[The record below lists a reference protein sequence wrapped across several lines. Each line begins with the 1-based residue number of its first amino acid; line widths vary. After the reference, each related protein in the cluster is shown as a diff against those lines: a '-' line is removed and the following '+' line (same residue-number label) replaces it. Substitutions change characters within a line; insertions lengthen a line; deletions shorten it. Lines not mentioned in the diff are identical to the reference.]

1 MSQSHSSPTDP
12 SSLLEISSASA
23 AAVPGIRESSC
34 GSGGSESSSAL
45 AERERSP
52 HASRRAL
59 ARTPRVQSSP
69 YPTTSPPPGMPL
81 VPTLIQNQMNQLNIG
96 ASPQEVMDAQRIAAE
111 EAANRVA
118 AQAEV
123 LHQASMHEVQNQV
136 RDVIADAGSTV
147 EQLREQLRM
156 SEVRCGELFEYGQ
169 FVERQLTESKADLS
183 RVEAELQALNLSYQE
198 LQASLRE
205 CQGNNNSL
213 TFQLNQTRVE
223 NQIKDREIQ
232 RLRSAAP
239 SASNSGSPPKPPKPT
254 VPPVASVSGPSE
266 ASWVHLDSSD
276 PNSGQNN
283 HSGIGVP
290 SSTSPPPQLHPISLT
305 SDPRVDQLIEVV
317 QQLVHQVNQNATDQ
331 AEANND
337 VEEDGVK
344 ELREKDV
351 VDQRALLHLKLEP
364 IPPDAASFRTW
375 KNGFKVQLSKLDT
388 SGQGIVLAWIS
399 RGFDADRVDLEDSGL
414 LPRLDAWVAGELSSG
429 RVLKQSSELE
439 QDITAYIER
448 CSQLDRSPK
457 GRVMLSIIARH
468 YDLDRVRGS
477 VLTASTLFQIELGG
491 NSIKDLRDFVNRIRI
506 VLSAIPVGQ
515 RPDDRLTGE
524 WLLHR
529 VKHIRKLERVIEDI
543 RDSASTSHRREW
555 TYLWDKIQDLIVQDR
570 EDSNAQSV
578 LKSLQAAT
586 PQAKTKAVPAVPPPA
601 QPKAPPPKTSAT
613 TPAPS
618 NEVAKAAAAPTT
630 KPKPKPKP
638 KAKALTDAEK
648 AKTPCIFF
656 QMPSGCI
663 HGDNCKFSHK
673 IPAAKGKPKA
683 KEAAKAKPGAVAK
696 AVVALVAASSLCV
709 PATSLAPSYAV
720 EWAADTAAGR
730 HLGSAKA
737 LLDQGIPR
745 QAFDH
750 LLGASRSPVT
760 FHTGGGPQPGVQTL
774 GFESNNMDFANH
786 YMLDSCPLVRSTG
799 IDVDSGKAFVW
810 LPGKL
815 PFFVSDMSKLKVECP
830 EHARHYATR
839 IDEHVPIFTSQVK
852 FTHGAANPV
861 AEVSGGSV
869 DTGPA
874 AIPSA
879 IRVPDMHPAEL
890 RAKQILSSG
899 SNVSCRAV
907 RKLFDLVEKEPA
919 PRGDQGESFTSGLF
933 RLGGVLGLRTSSQQ
947 LPLVTRVINK
957 FACNRVPRFG
967 YTTFSLFNNVA
978 TGPHKDFHNAH
989 LDNVIVS
996 LGGFTGGGIW
1006 IQESGGSTPCPDDPS
1021 LLGRVLNFR
1030 NGTIRLRAKTT
1041 VHSTMPWKGNR
1052 TVLVLFSAKHPSDI
1066 SSDLCSELR
1075 DLGFPIDLCGISAL
1089 AAEAPEG
1096 SAADAPPDTGSA
1108 ADAPPGIG
1116 NDERPIEVEPKD
1128 DSEDKV
1134 PERVVKLR
1142 DQAMTVEHRLFHF
1155 PKNPFCDVCNQAR
1168 MLSRRV
1174 RRKPRDHDE
1183 EPDPLEASEFG
1194 EVIAADHIHV
1204 FRSPDDSDALDKT
1217 YVVLCLRDKYT
1228 GLFAAYPGTDRS
1240 TASIVSSLRKFVG
1253 RRICSKPVTLVSD
1266 AADEFVAAAEEMGWI
1281 SSPSL
1286 PNRFP
1291 HNAQLEREIR
1301 TFQEGV
1307 RASFLEAGF
1316 SIRPELWPIA
1326 CRYGSMALNLT
1337 LPSPADE
1344 SCSRWDFMSNDAG
1357 RDEIPVKKLL
1367 LGQLVF
1373 YRNRNDSKFGP
1384 NAAPGLFAGWRL
1396 EPGCIYR
1403 SVTYVLDIEKLRMK
1417 SGAWTDPL
1425 SVPEAELYVRSGDP
1439 VFPLRNAAEHAL
1451 LSFAD
1456 LGDVEVPEPLPL
1468 PFTPHVFGDKD
1479 GRKKIRRIYITYARF
1494 RKIGPTPGCS
1504 ACDNDK
1510 SNHTP
1515 ECIAR
1520 FEKAF
1525 GRESKA
1531 PETPVPKEFLSYEEL
1546 MLPRPA
1552 VRSDG
1557 DHLSDIEPSGDE
1569 GEQVPAIVGQH
1580 RHQKLGALILFEIVS
1595 HTCSRLSDFG
1605 LTSGVKVVTVPCDQV
1620 NLTDPVTVDQLV
1632 SQVLAAPGCCLH
1644 GSLFG
1649 DGWGRTCNGYEVW
1662 KSQRTLLGFL
1672 QVAAAVLS
1680 NGGEVVV
1687 DWPQDSS
1694 SWMLPAVQAFED
1706 QFGLKKVTFRG
1717 CALGMVS
1724 SKGDPFDAPW
1734 QIMSSSKR
1742 IIDNFKPFQCKHA
1755 PGVKHDK
1762 AFALWPRVAHYPRAF
1777 HEVLC
1782 ISLFPFAK
1790 AFQSPALPCVPC
1802 VPQIH
1807 REKDSKPSVPIDV
1820 LMYETGMKEVKVP
1833 GLVHRLLDRKE
1844 WAGQPGAYE
1853 AIKKEKDGLVE
1864 VGTWIESEIV
1874 SKKDVLSWATR
1885 TSNVVHFGNL
1895 MVILSVKG
1903 SELSSDQWR
1912 LKARIVFR
1920 GDDIRDQSGMSAVF
1934 EELFASSPSS
1944 LEGLNTAVAFGLIG
1958 SHCVTTSDAVRAYT
1972 QALLKTR
1979 HKTYVLL
1986 PPELVPESKRDV
1998 VQPCAPLHK
2007 ALYGHPESSAY
2018 WQQHLHSILLGLG
2031 GVEFENLPSVYFF
2044 KSSGLVLCVYVDDLT
2059 LSGKQEL
2066 HEGFWSSLSKQV
2078 ELEPYAPLSRVLGR
2092 CHRFVLFE
2100 QKRH

>member
-1 MSQSHSSPTDP
+1 MAA
-12 SSLLEISSASA
+12 LRRSAA
-23 AAVPGIRESSC
+23 EQQLAAVPARDDG
-34 GSGGSESSSAL
+34 AL
-45 AERERSP
+45 
-52 HASRRAL
+52 
-59 ARTPRVQSSP
+59 
-69 YPTTSPPPGMPL
+69 
-81 VPTLIQNQMNQLNIG
+81 
-96 ASPQEVMDAQRIAAE
+96 
-111 EAANRVA
+111 
-118 AQAEV
+118 
-123 LHQASMHEVQNQV
+123 
-136 RDVIADAGSTV
+136 
-147 EQLREQLRM
+147 
-156 SEVRCGELFEYGQ
+156 
-169 FVERQLTESKADLS
+169 
-183 RVEAELQALNLSYQE
+183 
-198 LQASLRE
+198 
-205 CQGNNNSL
+205 
-213 TFQLNQTRVE
+213 
-223 NQIKDREIQ
+223 
-232 RLRSAAP
+232 
-239 SASNSGSPPKPPKPT
+239 
-254 VPPVASVSGPSE
+254 PSE
-266 ASWVHLDSSD
+266 LEALQVAF
-276 PNSGQNN
+276 QK
-283 HSGIGVP
+283 
-290 SSTSPPPQLHPISLT
+290 
-305 SDPRVDQLIEVV
+305 PRIE
-317 QQLVHQVNQNATDQ
+317 VNQNATDQ
-331 AEANND
+331 AEANDD

-524 WLLHR
+524 WLFHR

-555 TYLWDKIQDLIVQDR
+555 AYLWDKIQDLIVQDR

-586 PQAKTKAVPAVPPPA
+586 PQAKTKAVPAVPPPS
-601 QPKAPPPKTSAT
+601 QLKVVILVQRKPCL
-613 TPAPS
+613 
-618 NEVAKAAAAPTT
+618 T
-630 KPKPKPKP
+630 K
-638 KAKALTDAEK
+638 
-648 AKTPCIFF
+648 
-656 QMPSGCI
+656 G
-663 HGDNCKFSHK
+663 
-673 IPAAKGKPKA
+673 
-683 KEAAKAKPGAVAK
+683 
-696 AVVALVAASSLCV
+696 
-709 PATSLAPSYAV
+709 Y
-720 EWAADTAAGR
+720 
-730 HLGSAKA
+730 
-737 LLDQGIPR
+737 
-745 QAFDH
+745 
-750 LLGASRSPVT
+750 
-760 FHTGGGPQPGVQTL
+760 
-774 GFESNNMDFANH
+774 
-786 YMLDSCPLVRSTG
+786 LVRSPLLEVTRESLSLL
-799 IDVDSGKAFVW
+799 D
-810 LPGKL
+810 
-815 PFFVSDMSKLKVECP
+815 FFGWVEFL
-830 EHARHYATR
+830 
-839 IDEHVPIFTSQVK
+839 D
-852 FTHGAANPV
+852 
-861 AEVSGGSV
+861 
-869 DTGPA
+869 
-874 AIPSA
+874 
-879 IRVPDMHPAEL
+879 
-890 RAKQILSSG
+890 
-899 SNVSCRAV
+899 
-907 RKLFDLVEKEPA
+907 
-919 PRGDQGESFTSGLF
+919 
-933 RLGGVLGLRTSSQQ
+933 LGLLLISFLWLRMVRLLMRHLTPVR
-947 LPLVTRVINK
+947 LLLRLLVSVTMNI
-957 FACNRVPRFG
+957 
-967 YTTFSLFNNVA
+967 
-978 TGPHKDFHNAH
+978 
-989 LDNVIVS
+989 
-996 LGGFTGGGIW
+996 
-1006 IQESGGSTPCPDDPS
+1006 
-1021 LLGRVLNFR
+1021 LL
-1030 NGTIRLRAKTT
+1030 
-1041 VHSTMPWKGNR
+1041 
-1052 TVLVLFSAKHPSDI
+1052 
-1066 SSDLCSELR
+1066 
-1075 DLGFPIDLCGISAL
+1075 
-1089 AAEAPEG
+1089 
-1096 SAADAPPDTGSA
+1096 
-1108 ADAPPGIG
+1108 
-1116 NDERPIEVEPKD
+1116 
-1128 DSEDKV
+1128 
-1134 PERVVKLR
+1134 
-1142 DQAMTVEHRLFHF
+1142 RLFHF

-1344 SCSRWDFMSNDAG
+1344 SCNRWVFMNDDAG
-1357 RDEIPVKKLL
+1357 RDEVPVKKLL

-1373 YRNRNDSKFGP
+1373 YRNKSDSKFGP

-1403 SVTYVLDIEKLRMK
+1403 SVTYVLDLEKLRLK

-1451 LSFAD
+1451 LSFAE
-1456 LGDVEVPEPLPL
+1456 LGDVEIPEPLPL

-1546 MLPRPA
+1546 TLPRPV
-1552 VRSDG
+1552 VRPDG

-1569 GEQVPAIVGQH
+1569 GEQV
-1580 RHQKLGALILFEIVS
+1580 
-1595 HTCSRLSDFG
+1595 
-1605 LTSGVKVVTVPCDQV
+1605 
-1620 NLTDPVTVDQLV
+1620 NLTDPVTVDQL
-1632 SQVLAAPGCCLH
+1632 
-1644 GSLFG
+1644 
-1649 DGWGRTCNGYEVW
+1649 VW

-1680 NGGEVVV
+1680 NDGEVVV

-1694 SWMLPAVQAFED
+1694 SWMLPEVQAFED
-1706 QFGLKKVTFRG
+1706 QFGFKKVTFKG

-1742 IIDNFKPFQCKHA
+1742 IIDNFKPFKCKHA

-1762 AFALWPRVAHYPRAF
+1762 ASALWPRVAHYPRAF
-1777 HEVLC
+1777 HEVLLM
-1782 ISLFPFAK
+1782 SLFPFAK

-1820 LMYETGMKEVKVP
+1820 LMHETGMKEVKVP

-1853 AIKKEKDGLVE
+1853 AIKKEKDGLVG

-1874 SKKDVLSWATR
+1874 SKKDVLSWATSCLD
-1885 TSNVVHFGNL
+1885 TSRSTNGYVLALEGPASFALLSWCQGGEIREAQARGEEANIEVVSDEEEVEVASSSSARAFTPKASGAVPEDVEEESIPEPKTPPRDSTFVVTVPKKKAKPALPKEPSYPPPAVPKEPSYPPPAADRELDFVGLRALACDHQGQVIKVKASQLQGCKGIISWDFHRVLDRDYNDYKDCTDWRAPGLPWRNQQL
-1895 MVILSVKG
+1895 LKRLHEQIRQGQILSIVLSYCHAEDTRLHVLNSVATACEEVFGQTGFTPVDLIVLTDKATGRIGKLAAIKLLSKG
-1903 SELSSDQWR
+1903 EIPVLHLDDSVEVVSELAGHR
-1912 LKARIVFR
+1912 NITPIHIAVPRR
-1920 GDDIRDQSGMSAVF
+1920 GRTEYPSAPVPSF
-1934 EELFASSPSS
+1934 SSPCDA
-1944 LEGLNTAVAFGLIG
+1944 EETVLNFI
-1958 SHCVTTSDAVRAYT
+1958 
-1972 QALLKTR
+1972 Q
-1979 HKTYVLL
+1979 
-1986 PPELVPESKRDV
+1986 
-1998 VQPCAPLHK
+1998 
-2007 ALYGHPESSAY
+2007 
-2018 WQQHLHSILLGLG
+2018 
-2031 GVEFENLPSVYFF
+2031 
-2044 KSSGLVLCVYVDDLT
+2044 
-2059 LSGKQEL
+2059 
-2066 HEGFWSSLSKQV
+2066 
-2078 ELEPYAPLSRVLGR
+2078 R
-2092 CHRFVLFE
+2092 CID
-2100 QKRH
+2100 